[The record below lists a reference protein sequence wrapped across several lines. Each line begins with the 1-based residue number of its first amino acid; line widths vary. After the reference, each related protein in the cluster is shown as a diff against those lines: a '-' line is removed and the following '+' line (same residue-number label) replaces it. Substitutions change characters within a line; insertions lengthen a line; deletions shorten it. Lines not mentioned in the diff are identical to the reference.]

1 MDGTDTEVLER
12 MRDNAGAF
20 EAQASSLDDKV
31 SQYASRQLYEC
42 NLALI
47 TLLCCGGR

>member
-1 MDGTDTEVLER
+1 MDGTDMEVLER

-31 SQYASRQLYEC
+31 SQYASQLYEC